1 MINVKQNQ
9 IAGAIIIAGALIAG
23 AILIKNPSST
33 VKSISRE
40 LGLNKTAFAKCRA
53 GEETKKAV
61 QSNQDDGVKAGAKGT
76 PYTVLVTKDGK
87 KFVLNGAYPYEEVK
101 KIIDSI
107 LAGTAGD
114 GVKIDMSP
122 VVQNDF
128 IKGDLN
134 AEIIA
139 VEYSDPEC
147 PFSKRFHA
155 TMQQVMKNYNNK
167 VAWVFRYFPL
177 DSIHQK
183 ARSESEAI
191 ECAGMLKGNEMFWK
205 YLDRVFELTP
215 SNDGLDPALL

>member
-1 MINVKQNQ
+1 MINKNQSQ
-9 IAGAIIIAGALIAG
+9 IAGAIIIAGVLIAG

-40 LGLNKTAFAKCRA
+40 LGLNKAAFAKCRA

-61 QSNQDDGVKAGAKGT
+61 QTNQDDGVKAGAKGT

-87 KFVLNGAYPYEEVK
+87 KYVINGAYPYEEVK

-107 LAGTAGD
+107 LASTMGD
-114 GVKIDMSP
+114 GVKIDMAP
-122 VVQNDF
+122 VAQGEF
-128 IKGDLN
+128 IKGDIN
-134 AEIIA
+134 ADIIA
-139 VEYSDPEC
+139 IEYSDPEC

-155 TMQQVMKNYNNK
+155 TMLQVMQNYNGK
-167 VAWVFRYFPL
+167 VAWVFRHFPL
-177 DSIHQK
+177 DSIHKK